1 MQRVEWNDAYAI
13 GIEEVDSQHKHLIE
27 IANELYD
34 TINLPKE
41 RYPGGMRSV
50 VQKLMDYTDYHFKSE
65 EKFMKRYNYPEAQI
79 HIAAHDNFTRE
90 MEHQTRQ
97 LSTERV
103 EDGLNLY
110 SYIVN
115 WVLNH
120 IAKADKIWGAYVI
133 ERMKE

>member
-1 MQRVEWNDAYAI
+1 MQRVEWNDAYLI
-13 GIEEVDSQHKHLIE
+13 GIDEVDNQHKHLIE
-27 IANELYD
+27 IANELFD
-34 TINLPKE
+34 TISLPNGEYTK
-41 RYPGGMRSV
+41 RMRDV

-65 EKFMKRYNYPEAQI
+65 EKFMKKYNYPQIAI
-79 HIAAHDNFTRE
+79 HIAAHENFTSE
-90 MEHQTRQ
+90 MKRQTRR

-120 IAKADKIWGAYVI
+120 IAKADKIWGDYVI
-133 ERMKE
+133 EQM

>member
-1 MQRVEWNDAYAI
+1 MQKVEWDNAYLI
-13 GIEEVDSQHKHLIE
+13 GIEEVDAQHKRLIQ

-34 TINLPKE
+34 AINLPT
-41 RYPGGMRSV
+41 RYQENMREV

-65 EKFMKRYNYPEAQI
+65 EKFMKKYNYPQSEI
-79 HIAAHDNFTRE
+79 HIAAHKNFKRE

-97 LSTERV
+97 LSIERI

-120 IAKADKIWGAYVI
+120 IAKADKIWGDYVI
-133 ERMKE
+133 EHMRG